1 MYNSQRQSKGYG
13 FFEQLRIA
21 NIHSGLIDLATFYSL
36 TFRNVAEII
45 KVEDKVLQVEQGI
58 DTIVVFKNGKRISF
72 DEKFRSKDYGD
83 ILLEEISV
91 WRTFPRL
98 NNKLVGSK
106 EPITYPM
113 IEQYDLSPGWTRKN
127 SHVDYITYVFRKSKR
142 VYFLPFLLLRRAF
155 DKYYETWL
163 KESVWYN
170 VKGKKQEGRL
180 YTNTRGRY
188 HTTNIPVPIETLYKA
203 MSEEATWYDKKQVQ
217 ILSDCIFQSHVQM
230 SLL

>member
-1 MYNSQRQSKGYG
+1 MYNPQRQSKGYD

-45 KVEDKVLQVEQGI
+45 KVEDKALQIEQGI
-58 DTIVVFKNGKRISF
+58 DTIVVFENGKRISF

-91 WRTFPRL
+91 WRTFPQL
-98 NNKLVGSK
+98 NNKLIGSK
-106 EPITYPM
+106 EPITYSM

-155 DKYYETWL
+155 DKHYETWL
-163 KESVWYN
+163 KESIWYN
-170 VKGKKQEGRL
+170 KRGKQEGRH
-180 YTNTRGRY
+180 YTNTEGRY
-188 HTTNIPVPIETLYKA
+188 HTTNIPVPIKTLYRA
-203 MSEEATWYDKKQVQ
+203 MAEEATWYDEEQVRL
-217 ILSDCIFQSHVQM
+217 LSDCIRDNVQM